1 MTSDQNH
8 DFAGGNVLAHD
19 NAAGLLV
26 IIRNLIIIHL
36 RGECTILNQD
46 ARATHGVKHGIREHG
61 IHASTVRVHAHK
73 PALGEPDGPE
83 IGGRVGLNGSAMPDS
98 FPIPTLFS
106 LGLCHDDFVS
116 VLDFRRR
123 EDALFDFAVGRVV
136 VCQTQLHEDRLTTA
150 VNVPFVDDEI
160 LSRRIRVVS
169 FLSPHVS
176 GAIVRAVFLRSTL
189 QVVQCLV
196 ALSHDTVVSVHADV
210 HTVDAVVDSLIEALT
225 LYNRGDRRHCGN
237 RRAAIVAGDEVRVI
251 RGQRLRGLRPIR
263 GRGRKRFMMV
273 VHFYTSQYNKVGTQT
288 GIIRLL
294 PILYHRD
301 VKKSTMSFLQQ
312 SLCAVVR
319 YRSRQRS

>member
-1 MTSDQNH
+1 
-8 DFAGGNVLAHD
+8 
-19 NAAGLLV
+19 
-26 IIRNLIIIHL
+26 
-36 RGECTILNQD
+36 
-46 ARATHGVKHGIREHG
+46 
-61 IHASTVRVHAHK
+61 
-73 PALGEPDGPE
+73 
-83 IGGRVGLNGSAMPDS
+83 MPDS
-98 FPIPTLFS
+98 FPVPTLFS

-136 VCQTQLHEDRLTTA
+136 VCQTQFHEDRLTTA

-169 FLSPHVS
+169 FLSPHIS
-176 GAIVRAVFLRSTL
+176 RAIVSAIFLSCTL
-189 QVVQCLV
+189 EIVQGLI

-225 LYNRGDRRHCGN
+225 LYNRGDRRHRGN
-237 RRAAIVAGDEVRVI
+237 RRAAIVAGDEMRVI
-251 RGQRLRGLRPIR
+251 RGQRLRGMRPIR